1 MADSRTGQPVA
12 GRCRYVDR
20 VIQNRRFA
28 HEPTLGDAMRVPRV
42 RFTIRR
48 LMIAVEIVAVTLAV
62 VIASWDQIL
71 ILFAG
76 LLILAIVLGPIALQ
90 LVAIYW
96 RDTP

>member
-1 MADSRTGQPVA
+1 
-12 GRCRYVDR
+12 
-20 VIQNRRFA
+20 
-28 HEPTLGDAMRVPRV
+28 MRVPRV

-48 LMIAVEIVAVTLAV
+48 MMIAVAIVAVTLAV
-62 VIASWDQIL
+62 LIAWRDQIFV
-71 ILFAG
+71 LFAG

>member
-1 MADSRTGQPVA
+1 M
-12 GRCRYVDR
+12 

-28 HEPTLGDAMRVPRV
+28 HEPYLGDAMRVPHV

-48 LMIAVEIVAVTLAV
+48 MMIAVEIVAVTLAV
-62 VIASWDQIL
+62 AITWWDQIEF
-71 ILFAG
+71 LFAG

-90 LVAIYW
+90 LVAIFW